1 MIGTKFRKY
10 LWDLG
15 NYDSF
20 FQDYCREIHS
30 SIFSIG
36 VFFLFQL
43 LILFTSI
50 ITACLVFFPNYIVMG
65 YLLALVLTFLFYKWL
80 KFINKIHHN
89 HPGIDVLFVQYF
101 INFGCSVILSVPFG
115 IALFEKQILLK
126 VYLESGK
133 SSIGKFEQFWILP
146 FSLFEICVSDNNG
159 GVVLF
164 ICTAILAI
172 TTFVFV
178 FPYSLIYQNRNSNY
192 SLVKKRY
199 EQNFN
204 EEI

>member
-1 MIGTKFRKY
+1 MIRKY

-15 NYDSF
+15 SYDFF
-20 FQDYCREIHS
+20 FQDYCHEIHS
-30 SIFSIG
+30 TIFSIG

-43 LILFTSI
+43 LIVFTSVLTVCVI
-50 ITACLVFFPNYIVMG
+50 FFPNVIIIG
-65 YLLALVLTFLFYKWL
+65 YVLAVALTFLFYKWL
-80 KFINKIHHN
+80 KFLNKIHHN
-89 HPGIDVLFVQYF
+89 HPDIDVLLVQYF

-115 IALFEKQILLK
+115 IALFEKHILLQ

-133 SSIGKFEQFWILP
+133 SNIGKFEQFWILP
-146 FSLFEICVSDNNG
+146 CSLFENCVSDNNG
-159 GVVLF
+159 GVILF
-164 ICTAILAI
+164 ICTAILAM

-178 FPYSLIYQNRNSNY
+178 IPYSLIYQNRNSNY

-204 EEI
+204 EQI

>member
-1 MIGTKFRKY
+1 MIGTNFRKY
-10 LWDLG
+10 FWALG
-15 NYDSF
+15 NYDFF

-43 LILFTSI
+43 LIVFNSVL
-50 ITACLVFFPNYIVMG
+50 TACVVFFPNGIVVDF
-65 YLLALVLTFLFYKWL
+65 LLAVVLAFLFYKWL
-80 KFINKIHHN
+80 EFVNKIQHN
-89 HPGIDVLFVQYF
+89 HPGIDVLIVQYF
-101 INFGCSVILSVPFG
+101 INFVCSVILSVPFG

-133 SSIGKFEQFWILP
+133 SSIGKFEQLWILP
-146 FSLFEICVSDNNG
+146 LNLFESCVSDNNG
-159 GVVLF
+159 GVILF
-164 ICTAILAI
+164 ICTAILAM

-178 FPYSLIYQNRNSNY
+178 IPYSMIYQNRNSNY